1 MISRAYRG
9 RSTESAK
16 PPVVATMI
24 CTTHEPS
31 ASTTVFQK

>member
-1 MISRAYRG
+1 MRAYLG

-24 CTTHEPS
+24 WTSQEPI
-31 ASTTVFQK
+31 AMTTVFQK

>member
-1 MISRAYRG
+1 MITLPYLG

-16 PPVVATMI
+16 PPVVATTI
-24 CTTHEPS
+24 WTSHEPN

>member
-1 MISRAYRG
+1 MTFPYLG

-16 PPVVATMI
+16 PPVVATTI
-24 CTTHEPS
+24 CASHEPN